1 MEIIKLINALPGS
14 VSQGVIWG
22 IMAIGVYITYRI
34 LDVADLTVDGS
45 IATGGAV
52 ATIMLM
58 AGINPWIALIVAFA
72 VGMLT
77 GLATGIF
84 HTLMGIPAILAGILT
99 QLSLYSVNLAV
110 MGSSSNLS
118 LVGLDTL
125 FRMSFDLFSS
135 MDKEIVKLL
144 LPALFC
150 LVLVVLLALFFKT
163 HEGLCI
169 RATGDNEEM
178 VRASSINVDVIKIL
192 ALSISNGCIG
202 LSGAVLAQYQGFADI
217 SSGIGIVAVGL
228 ASVIIG
234 EGLFGRRGVTWGLS
248 ATVAG
253 SVIYRLMIAL
263 ALKTNLFPAYFL
275 KIVSA
280 VIVAAALSVPAF
292 KRMLIRRKIKREGL
306 RHAVHP

>member
-1 MEIIKLINALPGS
+1 MTLVMGSLQLGLIYGMLA
-14 VSQGVIWG
+14 V
-22 IMAIGVYITYRI
+22 GVYIAFRVLGIPDLSAEGTFTFG
-34 LDVADLTVDGS
+34 LAVSAALTVAGHPLLGVLLGFL
-45 IATGGAV
+45 AGCLGGAV
-52 ATIMLM
+52 
-58 AGINPWIALIVAFA
+58 
-72 VGMLT
+72 T
-77 GLATGIF
+77 GVLQTKLQI
-84 HTLMGIPAILAGILT
+84 HPILAGILT
-99 QLSLYSVNLAV
+99 MSGLYSVNLAV

-202 LSGAVLAQYQGFADI
+202 LSAALLAQYQGFADI

>member
-1 MEIIKLINALPGS
+1 MTLVMGSLQLGLIYGMLA
-14 VSQGVIWG
+14 V
-22 IMAIGVYITYRI
+22 GVYIAFRI
-34 LDVADLTVDGS
+34 LGIPDLSAEGTFTFGLAVSAALTVAGHPLLGVLLGFL
-45 IATGGAV
+45 AGCLGGAV
-52 ATIMLM
+52 
-58 AGINPWIALIVAFA
+58 
-72 VGMLT
+72 T
-77 GLATGIF
+77 GVLQTKLQI
-84 HTLMGIPAILAGILT
+84 HPILAGILT
-99 QLSLYSVNLAV
+99 MSGLYSVNLAV

-150 LVLVVLLALFFKT
+150 LVLVVLQALFFKT

-192 ALSISNGCIG
+192 TLSISNGCIG

>member
-1 MEIIKLINALPGS
+1 MTLVMGSLQLGLIYGMLA
-14 VSQGVIWG
+14 V
-22 IMAIGVYITYRI
+22 GVYISFRVLGIPDLSAEGTFTFG
-34 LDVADLTVDGS
+34 LAVSAALTVAGHPLLGVLLGFL
-45 IATGGAV
+45 AGCLGGAV
-52 ATIMLM
+52 
-58 AGINPWIALIVAFA
+58 
-72 VGMLT
+72 T
-77 GLATGIF
+77 GVLQTKLQI
-84 HTLMGIPAILAGILT
+84 HPILAGILT
-99 QLSLYSVNLAV
+99 MSGLYSVNLAV

-217 SSGIGIVAVGL
+217 SSGIDIVAVGL

-253 SVIYRLMIAL
+253 SVIYRMMIAL

>member
-1 MEIIKLINALPGS
+1 MTLVMGSLQLGLIYGMLA
-14 VSQGVIWG
+14 V
-22 IMAIGVYITYRI
+22 GVYIAFRI
-34 LDVADLTVDGS
+34 LGIPDLSAEGTFTFGLAVSAALTVAGHPLLGVLLGFL
-45 IATGGAV
+45 AGCLGGAV
-52 ATIMLM
+52 
-58 AGINPWIALIVAFA
+58 
-72 VGMLT
+72 T
-77 GLATGIF
+77 GVLQTKLQI
-84 HTLMGIPAILAGILT
+84 HPILAGILT
-99 QLSLYSVNLAV
+99 MSGLYSVNLAV

-202 LSGAVLAQYQGFADI
+202 LSGAVLAQFQGFADI

-228 ASVIIG
+228 VSVIIG

>member
-1 MEIIKLINALPGS
+1 MTLVMGSLQLGLIYGMLA
-14 VSQGVIWG
+14 V
-22 IMAIGVYITYRI
+22 GVYIAFRI
-34 LDVADLTVDGS
+34 LGIPDLSAEGTFTFGLAVSAALTVAGHPLLGVLLGFL
-45 IATGGAV
+45 AGCLGGAV
-52 ATIMLM
+52 
-58 AGINPWIALIVAFA
+58 
-72 VGMLT
+72 T
-77 GLATGIF
+77 GVLQTKLQI
-84 HTLMGIPAILAGILT
+84 HPILAGILT
-99 QLSLYSVNLAV
+99 MSGLYSVNLAV

-228 ASVIIG
+228 ASRYH
-234 EGLFGRRGVTWGLS
+234 RRGDFWPQGRDLGPVRHCGRFRNLS
-248 ATVAG
+248 ADDRPGA
-253 SVIYRLMIAL
+253 
-263 ALKTNLFPAYFL
+263 
-275 KIVSA
+275 
-280 VIVAAALSVPAF
+280 
-292 KRMLIRRKIKREGL
+292 
-306 RHAVHP
+306 

>member
-1 MEIIKLINALPGS
+1 MTLVMGSLQLGLIYGMLA
-14 VSQGVIWG
+14 V
-22 IMAIGVYITYRI
+22 GVYIAFRVLGIPDLSAEGTFTFG
-34 LDVADLTVDGS
+34 LAVSAALTVAGHPLLGVLLGFL
-45 IATGGAV
+45 AGCLGGAV
-52 ATIMLM
+52 
-58 AGINPWIALIVAFA
+58 
-72 VGMLT
+72 T
-77 GLATGIF
+77 GVLQTKLQI
-84 HTLMGIPAILAGILT
+84 HPILAGILT
-99 QLSLYSVNLAV
+99 MSGLYSVNLAV

-280 VIVAAALSVPAF
+280 VIVVAALSVPAF

>member
-1 MEIIKLINALPGS
+1 MTLVMGSLQLGLIYGMLA
-14 VSQGVIWG
+14 V
-22 IMAIGVYITYRI
+22 GVYIAFRI
-34 LDVADLTVDGS
+34 LGIPDLSAEGTFTFGLAVSAALTVAGHPLLGVLLGFL
-45 IATGGAV
+45 AGCLGGAV
-52 ATIMLM
+52 
-58 AGINPWIALIVAFA
+58 
-72 VGMLT
+72 T
-77 GLATGIF
+77 GVLQTKLQI
-84 HTLMGIPAILAGILT
+84 HPILAGILT
-99 QLSLYSVNLAV
+99 MSGLYSVNLAV

-192 ALSISNGCIG
+192 TLSISNGCIG

>member
-1 MEIIKLINALPGS
+1 MTLVMGSLQLGLIYGMLA
-14 VSQGVIWG
+14 V
-22 IMAIGVYITYRI
+22 GVYIAFRVLGIPDLSAEGTFTFG
-34 LDVADLTVDGS
+34 LAVSAALTVAGHPLLGVLLGFL
-45 IATGGAV
+45 AGCLGGAV
-52 ATIMLM
+52 
-58 AGINPWIALIVAFA
+58 
-72 VGMLT
+72 T
-77 GLATGIF
+77 GVLQTKLQI
-84 HTLMGIPAILAGILT
+84 HPILAGILT
-99 QLSLYSVNLAV
+99 MSGLYSVNLAV

-125 FRMSFDLFSS
+125 FRMSLDLFSS

>member
-1 MEIIKLINALPGS
+1 MTLVMGSLQLGLIYGMLA
-14 VSQGVIWG
+14 V
-22 IMAIGVYITYRI
+22 GVYIAFRI
-34 LDVADLTVDGS
+34 LGIPDLSTEGTFTFGLAVSAALTVAGHPLLGVLLGFL
-45 IATGGAV
+45 AGCLGGAV
-52 ATIMLM
+52 
-58 AGINPWIALIVAFA
+58 
-72 VGMLT
+72 T
-77 GLATGIF
+77 GVLQTKLQI
-84 HTLMGIPAILAGILT
+84 HPILAGILT
-99 QLSLYSVNLAV
+99 MSGLYSVNLAV

>member
-1 MEIIKLINALPGS
+1 MTLVMGSLQLGLIYGMLA
-14 VSQGVIWG
+14 V
-22 IMAIGVYITYRI
+22 GVYIAFRI
-34 LDVADLTVDGS
+34 LGIPDLSAEGTFTFGLAVSAALTVAGHPLLGVLLGFL
-45 IATGGAV
+45 AGCLGGAV
-52 ATIMLM
+52 
-58 AGINPWIALIVAFA
+58 
-72 VGMLT
+72 T
-77 GLATGIF
+77 GVLQTKLQI
-84 HTLMGIPAILAGILT
+84 HPILAGILT
-99 QLSLYSVNLAV
+99 MSGLYSVNLAV

-202 LSGAVLAQYQGFADI
+202 LSGVVLAQYQGFADI